1 MANVV
6 LKKNLSIDGIMQILE
21 KGFPNFVFNKK
32 NHFLIECNTGLGG
45 KFNINVTGVTINV
58 MPKIPILLALILVI
72 SLIGIFIISGMQKN
86 PTAVAIANYL
96 NENQDNSEMPINIT
110 TEIPDTCPHCKN
122 PNTKKIRLC
131 EWCGNQII

>member
-32 NHFLIECNTGLGG
+32 NPFLIECNTGLGG

>member
-21 KGFPNFVFNKK
+21 KGFPNFVIKK
-32 NHFLIECNTGLGG
+32 KSLFLIECNTGLGG
-45 KFNINVTGVTINV
+45 KFNISLTGMTINV
-58 MPKIPILLALILVI
+58 YPKIPILWAII
-72 SLIGIFIISGMQKN
+72 MGFSIIGLFLFIGLGKN

-96 NENQDNSEMPINIT
+96 NENQNNSEVPINIA

-122 PNTKKIRLC
+122 PNSKKIRLC
-131 EWCGNQII
+131 EWCGNQIV